1 MKKINKLK
9 VRYADAMERYDNAQ
23 FEIHRHRP
31 NYDHVTDEM
40 VEELTTA
47 RREVMKAKNA
57 LLLYKI
63 EHRDKC

>member
-9 VRYADAMERYDNAQ
+9 VRYADAMERLNNAQ

-40 VEELTTA
+40 VEELHLA
-47 RREVMKAKNA
+47 RMAVMNAKND
-57 LLLYKI
+57 LLLYRI
-63 EHRDKC
+63 NHRDER